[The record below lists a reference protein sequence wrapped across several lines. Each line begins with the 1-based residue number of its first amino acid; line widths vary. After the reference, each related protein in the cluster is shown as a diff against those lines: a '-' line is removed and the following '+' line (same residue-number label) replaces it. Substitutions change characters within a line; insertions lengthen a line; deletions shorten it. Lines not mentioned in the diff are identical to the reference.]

1 MSETKKE
8 QIKDMTLGLIECW
21 YSFLWEVK
29 LKMVDKEEEE
39 GLEDV
44 LGSELMGKVREK
56 GVVVKEFVDQMKGT
70 KGGERNGDCKENQ
83 RDDKQ

>member
-1 MSETKKE
+1 
-8 QIKDMTLGLIECW
+8 
-21 YSFLWEVK
+21 
-29 LKMVDKEEEE
+29 MVDKEEEE

-83 RDDKQ
+83 RDDEQWVFKGQRLVRQPGRLLVLVGVVGLLQRA

>member
-1 MSETKKE
+1 
-8 QIKDMTLGLIECW
+8 
-21 YSFLWEVK
+21 
-29 LKMVDKEEEE
+29 MVDKEEEE

-56 GVVVKEFVDQMKGT
+56 GVVVKEFVGQMKGT

-83 RDDKQ
+83 RDDEQ